1 MCLYSSCGSATVD
14 VEVVCV
20 SRRAVLHEAV
30 KTLDGSVPV
39 YHHDVA
45 NGVFTAT
52 AFVLFPLSGEGD
64 TISMLDA
71 RGEGRR
77 TKDEAEESATE
88 ALLSVVKLNQ
98 KVGAD
103 DITEQLVNLNM
114 SDVEMNK

>member
-20 SRRAVLHEAV
+20 SRRTVLHEAV

-64 TISMLDA
+64 AISMLDA

-77 TKDEAEESATE
+77 TKDEAEESAAD
-88 ALLSVVKLNQ
+88 ALLSAMNVNL
-98 KVGAD
+98 KVGTD
-103 DITEQLVNLNM
+103 DVTEQLAKLSM
-114 SDVEMNK
+114 

>member
-1 MCLYSSCGSATVD
+1 MEAICG
-14 VEVVCV
+14 
-20 SRRAVLHEAV
+20 SRRAVLCEAV
-30 KTLDGSVPV
+30 RAFNGSVSV
-39 YHHDVA
+39 YHHDVV

-52 AFVLFPLSGEGD
+52 VFVLFPLSGGAD
-64 TISMLDA
+64 AISMMDA

-103 DITEQLVNLNM
+103 DIREQLVNLNM

>member
-64 TISMLDA
+64 AISMLDA

-77 TKDEAEESATE
+77 TKDEAEESAAD
-88 ALLSVVKLNQ
+88 ALLSAMNMNL
-98 KVGAD
+98 KVGTD
-103 DITEQLVNLNM
+103 DVTEQLAKLSM
-114 SDVEMNK
+114 

>member
-1 MCLYSSCGSATVD
+1 MDVD
-14 VEVVCV
+14 AVCV
-20 SRRAVLHEAV
+20 PRRAVLCEAV
-30 KTLDGSVPV
+30 KAFNGSVPV
-39 YHHDVA
+39 YHHNIC

-52 AFVLFPLSGEGD
+52 VFVLFPLSGGAD
-64 TISMLDA
+64 AISMMDA

-77 TKDEAEESATE
+77 TKDEAEESAAE